1 MARGRSGH
9 RTRRAVA
16 PFLLT
21 YLRENAFVDTASAAK
36 LLQLPRDAVRGVLD
50 RLAQSGT
57 GILERRG
64 KTKGATYS
72 LNKAVA
78 RDLIG
83 KGPTRRREESTRFD
97 FRKWFGR
104 SLRITVRLRRVS
116 AESYWVWEILR
127 QRRLR
132 YPVCRRSGRG
142 LMVFFEKREGLGH
155 CVTCQNRNERMH

>member
-36 LLQLPRDAVRGVLD
+36 LLQLPRDAARGVLD

-83 KGPTRRREESTRFD
+83 KAAYTKARGIDPIRFQ
-97 FRKWFGR
+97 KWFGR